1 MMKPASFLLAVA
13 SLALCAAPALAEKKV
28 AMRLPTPVAKAPVK
42 ASVPVTAKKIAAPA
56 VAPDALATIE
66 EKPVELGN
74 TGTGFDVFT
83 HKHDVAQAKD
93 AEPTLKL
100 AKSINGAQMVT
111 GQRLADIEYCWD
123 RLPQARRVETTAIIK
138 LATLPI
144 GSVASS
150 TITGDGLHA
159 EFKKCVADVASRWRF
174 PVTDAAT
181 EVELAVGLQSTP
193 IAH

>member
-1 MMKPASFLLAVA
+1 MTKPASILLAVA

-28 AMRLPTPVAKAPVK
+28 AMKLPAPAAKTPAKAP
-42 ASVPVTAKKIAAPA
+42 APAAKKAATPA

-66 EKPVELGN
+66 DKPVELGN

-93 AEPTLKL
+93 SEPTLKF

-138 LATLPI
+138 LAIEPI